1 TINATMLDTPKRPRP
16 PRTHTLSL
24 HDALPIYRRDDPA
37 MSTQHPGWSRA
48 GHIPDGNQR
57 IRASTSELGAIGT
70 PVDTKE
76 GRHIA
81 AHNAQALRTF
91 DIPQPQSPVVTATE
105 QAAAVGGKGQAI
117 HLGSMS
123 LQHCSGAPL
132 FDIPQP
138 NRGVTATT
146 GQR

>member
-1 TINATMLDTPKRPRP
+1 
-16 PRTHTLSL
+16 
-24 HDALPIYRRDDPA
+24 

-57 IRASTSELGAIGT
+57 IRASTSEPGAIGT

-81 AHNAQALRTF
+81 AQNAQALRIF
-91 DIPQPQSPVVTATE
+91 DIPQTQSPVVTATE
-105 QAAAVGGKGQAI
+105 LSAAVGGKGQAI
-117 HLGSMS
+117 DLGRMS

-138 NRGVTATT
+138 NRRITAPAGKRPPIATP
-146 GQR
+146 G

>member
-1 TINATMLDTPKRPRP
+1 
-16 PRTHTLSL
+16 
-24 HDALPIYRRDDPA
+24 

-91 DIPQPQSPVVTATE
+91 DIPQTQSPVVTATE

-123 LQHCSGAPL
+123 RQHCSGAPL

-146 GQR
+146 GQRAPIGTPGHTYVPQASDASVRWRRPTA

>member
-1 TINATMLDTPKRPRP
+1 
-16 PRTHTLSL
+16 
-24 HDALPIYRRDDPA
+24 

-48 GHIPDGNQR
+48 GHIPDSNQR

-91 DIPQPQSPVVTATE
+91 DIPQTQSPVVTATE
-105 QAAAVGGKGQAI
+105 EAAAVGGKGQAI

-123 LQHCSGAPL
+123 LQHFSGAPL
-132 FDIPQP
+132 FEIRLQTS
-138 NRGVTATT
+138 GVPAAAS
-146 GQR
+146 

>member
-1 TINATMLDTPKRPRP
+1 
-16 PRTHTLSL
+16 
-24 HDALPIYRRDDPA
+24 

-91 DIPQPQSPVVTATE
+91 DIPQTQSPVVTATE

-123 LQHCSGAPL
+123 LQQDRKSTRLNSSH
-132 FDIPQP
+132 
-138 NRGVTATT
+138 
-146 GQR
+146 